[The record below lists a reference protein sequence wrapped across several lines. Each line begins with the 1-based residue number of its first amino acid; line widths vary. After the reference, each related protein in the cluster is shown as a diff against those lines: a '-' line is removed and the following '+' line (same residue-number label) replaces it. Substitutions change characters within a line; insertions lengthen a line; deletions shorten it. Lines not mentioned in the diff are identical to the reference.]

1 METYEMMPD
10 MVFID
15 TWGWLAI
22 GHRKDMFHKEV
33 IEYYQKLRAGKSL
46 VFTSDYVLDET
57 ITLLFRREKYEEAVK
72 FMGGI
77 FQSIENSHTTVDRI
91 TSQRFL
97 SAWELRKKFKDKQ
110 LISFTDITTM
120 VIMRERGIK
129 YILTKDD
136 HFTHVG
142 MGLKTVF

>member
-1 METYEMMPD
+1 MMPD
-10 MVFID
+10 KVFID

-22 GHRKDMFHKEV
+22 GHRKDLFHKEV
-33 IEYYQKLRAGKSL
+33 MEYYQKLRAGNSL
-46 VFTSDYVLDET
+46 IFTSDYVLDET
-57 ITLLFRREKYEEAVK
+57 ITLLFRREKYGEAVK

-77 FQSIENSHTTVDRI
+77 LQAIESGYITVDRI

-97 SAWELRKKFKDKQ
+97 SAWESRKKFKDKP
-110 LISFTDITTM
+110 LISFTDIATM

-142 MGLKTVF
+142 MGLQTVF

>member
-1 METYEMMPD
+1 
-10 MVFID
+10 
-15 TWGWLAI
+15 
-22 GHRKDMFHKEV
+22 
-33 IEYYQKLRAGKSL
+33 
-46 VFTSDYVLDET
+46 
-57 ITLLFRREKYEEAVK
+57 
-72 FMGGI
+72 MGGI
-77 FQSIENSHTTVDRI
+77 FQSIEISHTTVDRI